1 MIKLNDNHKI
11 ITTFAIYLKKEEYV
25 WSYITDVY
33 PGEVTS
39 RMRKVLGTYC
49 CPFWLHITRTHEFKK
64 IIRIE
69 YYLETLQYSIQ
80 IRFVH
85 FDFMVTK
92 YQLFKFVRH
101 KTWSTNVNG
110 GDWLCLCFNRAPSL
124 QSTGLRCRNF
134 CWSQEMRRALWC
146 AIGSAVMTPRAFFLN
161 PEQSSAYP
169 ALHMRKTTSQWGRG
183 SLYYYLL
190 CFHCDPR
197 KILIH

>member
-49 CPFWLHITRTHEFKK
+49 CPFWLHITRKHEFKK

-110 GDWLCLCFNRAPSL
+110 GDCVCVLTEHHLCSPLVSGAETSA
-124 QSTGLRCRNF
+124 GH
-134 CWSQEMRRALWC
+134 RRWEGHC
-146 AIGSAVMTPRAFFLN
+146 GV
-161 PEQSSAYP
+161 
-169 ALHMRKTTSQWGRG
+169 
-183 SLYYYLL
+183 LL
-190 CFHCDPR
+190 VQQ
-197 KILIH
+197 